1 MPQSA
6 VSPKPMDTAV
16 KKNRQISVTS
26 RTPSGAGLRELAHVA
41 WQLHQSRLWP
51 QAEAIFRYVISEDP
65 TYARAINN
73 LSVVRGCQNEM
84 AEAEELSRRAIELE
98 PANASYRANLATT
111 LLDFG
116 RFDEAE
122 AEYRKVLELAPG
134 DPHASSSL
142 GILLLRTGRFKE
154 AWPFYQGRRR
164 PKRYEFLD
172 QELTGWNGEN
182 LQGKSLVILNEQ
194 GLGEEFQVARLY
206 TQLCGE
212 CDDISLT
219 CDPRIVELM
228 ARSFPALNVI
238 AHDDTEAIR
247 AAVNKADYVSV
258 LTNLI
263 AQLAPD
269 AKPETEPRDYLRAD
283 SERVAGLRRKYRE
296 LYGDRRLIGFSWG
309 TSSSFKQSARTIPVD
324 QWKALLARDDCQFIS
339 LQYSASAPV
348 LAEYARNLGVSIGV
362 DETIDAKDD
371 LDGLAAQ
378 IAALDHVISIDNTTV
393 HLAAALGQPVW
404 TLLMKYPHWLWG
416 LEGDTCLWYASMRL
430 FRQVEHGN
438 WDQVLGEVEAALDRD
453 LKRSAVSAPK
463 RGEQLLSA

>member
-1 MPQSA
+1 
-6 VSPKPMDTAV
+6 MDTPT
-16 KKNRQISVTS
+16 KKPSQISVTS
-26 RTPSGAGLRELAHVA
+26 RTSTGAGLRQLAHVA

-51 QAEAIFRYVISEDP
+51 QAEAIFRYVIAEDP
-65 TYARAINN
+65 KYARALNN

-84 AEAEELSRRAIELE
+84 AEAEQLSRRAIELE
-98 PANASYRANLATT
+98 PANSSYRSNLATT
-111 LLDFG
+111 LLDLG

-122 AEYRKVLELAPG
+122 AEYRKVLELDPQ
-134 DPHASSSL
+134 DPHASASL
-142 GILLLRTGRFKE
+142 GILLLRTGRFDE
-154 AWPFYQGRRR
+154 AWPFYRARKR
-164 PKRYEFLD
+164 PKRYAFLD
-172 QELTGWNGEN
+172 EELRGWKGES
-182 LQGKSLVILNEQ
+182 LRGKALVVLNEQ

-212 CDDISLT
+212 CDDITLT
-219 CDPRIVELM
+219 CDPRIAELM
-228 ARSFPALNVI
+228 VRSFPALNVL
-238 AHDDTEAIR
+238 AHDDTEAIE
-247 AAVNKADYVSV
+247 AAVRKADYVTF

-283 SERVAGLRRKYRE
+283 GEQVAGLRRKYRD
-296 LYGDRRLIGFSWG
+296 LYGERKLIGFSWG

-324 QWKALLARDDCQFIS
+324 QWKALLAREDCQFIS
-339 LQYSASAPV
+339 LQYSTSAPV
-348 LAEYARNLGVSIGV
+348 LAEYARNMGVSIAV

-416 LEGDTCLWYASMRL
+416 LKGDRSAWYPTMRL
-430 FRQVEHGN
+430 FRQIAKDE
-438 WDQVLGEVEAALDRD
+438 WTPVLEEVEAELEAQLAETPANN
-453 LKRSAVSAPK
+453 KSCSPEA
-463 RGEQLLSA
+463 EQDGRVHVG